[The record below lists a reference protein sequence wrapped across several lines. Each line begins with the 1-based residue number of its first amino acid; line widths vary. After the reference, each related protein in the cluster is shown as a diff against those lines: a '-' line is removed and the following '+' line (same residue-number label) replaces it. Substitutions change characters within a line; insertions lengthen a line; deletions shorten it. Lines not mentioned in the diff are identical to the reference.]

1 MSDSDPN
8 DTFLSYVGLM
18 LAAGAIAATQI
29 GVTSFLISGA
39 AIYSGLCFMTGHLGG
54 DEGVSGTSCRKPR
67 PRC

>member
-8 DTFLSYVGLM
+8 DTFSSYVGLM

-29 GVTSFLISGA
+29 GFAGLLISGA
-39 AIYSGLCFMTGHLGG
+39 AIYGGACFMSGYLGG
-54 DEGVSGTSCRKPR
+54 DEGESGTCCRKPR